1 MEDLE
6 KNHKGRRL
14 LITALIVA
22 AAVLVAVFLLRRGKG
37 NGAERYRTEVVD
49 RGNITMTVS
58 ATGTVSAVTTVQV
71 GSQVSGIISKLHADF
86 NSHVKKGELLAELD
100 PTPFQQAVE
109 QAQANE
115 AKGQVEMANAQITY
129 NRQKRLF
136 ENGLIAQSDLDL
148 AKATFDESKAS
159 LDQLRAA
166 LRQAQTSLG
175 YAKIYSPIDGVVV
188 ARQYDIGQTVA
199 ASFQAPTLFTIAQ
212 DLTKMQVEAD
222 VDQSDIGRMK
232 VGEVV
237 RFTVDA
243 YPDQEFRG
251 QISQVRLNATVTQNV
266 ITYPVMVEVPN
277 PDGKLRPSMTANITI
292 EVMTVNDVLRIPNA
306 ALRFKPEIPMAKA
319 ARAGAGAAGAA
330 GAGAAGA
337 TAAGSSGAAGAAG
350 STGGATDQRAAGGPG
365 GAPGGGGSGSQGGG
379 GGAGGG
385 RHGGGGAGGP
395 GGAGGAGGQGGQGGG
410 AGHGGGRRVNQTVYV
425 LTETGT
431 LKPVTLHAG
440 ISDGHYTQ
448 VLGTSDLQAGEKIVT
463 GLATVKVAAP
473 AGGGRPLGRF

>member
-1 MEDLE
+1 
-6 KNHKGRRL
+6 
-14 LITALIVA
+14 
-22 AAVLVAVFLLRRGKG
+22 
-37 NGAERYRTEVVD
+37 
-49 RGNITMTVS
+49 
-58 ATGTVSAVTTVQV
+58 VQV

-115 AKGQVEMANAQITY
+115 SKGQVELTNAQITY
-129 NRQKRLF
+129 GRQKRLF

-166 LRQAQTSLG
+166 LHQAQTSLG

-251 QISQVRLNATVTQNV
+251 QISQVRLNATITQNV

-292 EVMTVNDVLRIPNA
+292 EVMTVNDVLRIPNS
-306 ALRFKPEIPMAKA
+306 ALRFKPETPMAKA
-319 ARAGAGAAGAA
+319 AGAGAGGAA
-330 GAGAAGA
+330 GAGAAGSTA
-337 TAAGSSGAAGAAG
+337 AAGSSGAAGAAGAASSGAAG
-350 STGGATDQRAAGGPG
+350 STGGATDQRAAGGP
-365 GAPGGGGSGSQGGG
+365 SGVAGG

-385 RHGGGGAGGP
+385 RHGGGGGAGGP
-395 GGAGGAGGQGGQGGG
+395 GGAGGQGGQGGG

-425 LTETGT
+425 LTETGA
-431 LKPVTLHAG
+431 LKPVTLRPG
-440 ISDGHYTQ
+440 VSDGHYTQ

-473 AGGGRPLGRF
+473 AGGGRPPGMGRF